1 LELDKKIKINI
12 EIAYRFVLQNK
23 ATKCPWGATLAE
35 RKSRFYLALPIIN
48 KTAQMAN
55 NTIAIVC
62 FDCLQ

>member
-35 RKSRFYLALPIIN
+35 RKSRFYRHPQASLLA
-48 KTAQMAN
+48 
-55 NTIAIVC
+55 
-62 FDCLQ
+62 CL